1 MRFIYRNID
10 QFASL
15 ESNILQPVCAA
26 LPPYF
31 RKFIITPAVVKA
43 RDGDIC
49 KLRNWELR
57 YNLGLSASSMSCFL
71 RALFE
76 SMSQQTNGLV
86 SLSLQYVVQ
95 FLLFRNE
102 LKIAELFH
110 SSNYQRNL
118 WDCFLGEQRNPLDP
132 EPLCLNWAPKNGI
145 LNADGNRKFQNL
157 NSVALDFKTCVKW
170 IVYSY
175 ATQRRIP
182 EWINNDVIPKRILLN
197 ALLYDVCLILLMIW
211 KKNFMK
217 RESCKFQII
226 IILAVCKLQNES

>member
-1 MRFIYRNID
+1 MVFNVDTALLFRFPQYKDMRAWSAKFCLVVFSINLIRILGSNQDVFIWFLMRFIYRNID

-110 SSNYQRNL
+110 SSNYQWNL

-157 NSVALDFKTCVKW
+157 NSVALDFKTCVK
-170 IVYSY
+170 
-175 ATQRRIP
+175 
-182 EWINNDVIPKRILLN
+182 
-197 ALLYDVCLILLMIW
+197 
-211 KKNFMK
+211 
-217 RESCKFQII
+217 
-226 IILAVCKLQNES
+226 